1 MTPAT
6 VREFWY
12 RRITEIVLV
21 MSLVIA
27 GIWGIGVLSPG
38 LTPVTGTLISQ
49 MAVIAA
55 GVTFVITLPL
65 SIFLRKTGVKWA
77 SLASFLLMLATIAI
91 TILSTDYAH
100 SPFVG
105 LWMILG
111 LFAGLYGAIGFTVIA
126 VSDAAYIT
134 YLLTSSHSNNIDMI
148 TVFLG
153 YVVPLVISFIV
164 WRQHS
169 HEDEKGSQ
177 AYTAL
182 ARELNQVANKSE
194 IVINGIADG
203 VIAIDS
209 HGTIQ
214 LINPAAQTI
223 MGWGK
228 QDAMELDYRSVFKLF
243 DNKDQALTDENDP
256 VQSVLKGAKSI
267 TRNDLSLA
275 TSTGKKMIISLL
287 ISPVGQ
293 TGTGAIIV
301 FRDITGDVVEN
312 RQKAEFISTASH
324 EMRTP
329 VAAIEGYI
337 GLALNPATATI
348 DDKARS
354 FLLGNCNVAFILG
367 HLFQDLL
374 DVSKAEDGRL
384 GNNPATI
391 DVVSF
396 ARDIVSGL
404 MATAVG
410 KQLTLTFTPDVTH
423 AGASPSVSPAYYVHA
438 DPSHYREVLGNLIEN
453 AIKYTKSGGTITV
466 DVTGDDSHVVVSIVD
481 SGIGIPKED
490 IPHLFQKFYRVDN
503 TDTREIGGTGLGLY
517 LCRRLTEAMD
527 GRIWVESDYGKG
539 SMFFVELARMSS
551 SDVAASQTVSAPPPP
566 PATPPPVEPTP
577 TAPITP
583 ETPPPTTSP

>member
-1 MTPAT
+1 
-6 VREFWY
+6 
-12 RRITEIVLV
+12 
-21 MSLVIA
+21 MSLVVM
-27 GIWGIGVLSPG
+27 GIWGIGLIDSSLSP
-38 LTPVTGTLISQ
+38 VTSSLISPT
-49 MAVIAA
+49 AVIAA
-55 GVTFVITLPL
+55 ASTF
-65 SIFLRKTGVKWA
+65 IFSLLCIVVLKKPHIVKW
-77 SLASFLLMLATIAI
+77 SSFASFVMMLTTIAL
-91 TILSTDYAH
+91 TILTTDRIH

-105 LWMILG
+105 LWMVLS
-111 LFAGLYGAIGFTVIA
+111 LFAGLYGAIGFGVI
-126 VSDAAYIT
+126 VVCDAAYIT
-134 YLLTSSHSNNIDMI
+134 YLMVTAHADVDAI
-148 TVFLG
+148 TLILG
-153 YVVPLVISFIV
+153 YVIPLLISFIV
-164 WRQHS
+164 WRQRS
-169 HEDEKGSQ
+169 HEEDKGSQ

-203 VIAIDS
+203 VIAIDG

-214 LINPAAQTI
+214 LINPAAQNI

-243 DNKDQALTDENDP
+243 DNKDQTLTDDTDP
-256 VQSVLKGAKSI
+256 VQAVLKGAKSV

-348 DDKARS
+348 DDKARG
-354 FLLGNCNVAFILG
+354 FLTKAHESAQHLG

-384 GNNPATI
+384 GNNPVMI
-391 DVVSF
+391 DVISF
-396 ARDIVSGL
+396 VRDVVTGL
-404 MATAVG
+404 TATAIG
-410 KQLTLTFTPDVTH
+410 KQLTLTYTPDANH
-423 AGASPSVSPAYYVHA
+423 AGTGASVTPVYYVRA
-438 DPSHYREVLGNLIEN
+438 DQSHYREVLSNLIEN
-453 AIKYTKSGGTITV
+453 AIKYTKAGGKIAV
-466 DVTGDDSHVVVSIVD
+466 DVSGDESHVIVSIVD

-517 LCRRLTEAMD
+517 LCRRLVEAMD

-539 SMFFVELARMSS
+539 SMFFVELSRVAS
-551 SDVAASQTVSAPPPP
+551 SDVPATQPQLAPQKSPTPPAQSDTVSTPYQTTES
-566 PATPPPVEPTP
+566 TPPPQPSAT
-577 TAPITP
+577 T
-583 ETPPPTTSP
+583 ETPPTT

>member
-1 MTPAT
+1 MAPAT

-12 RRITEIVLV
+12 RRITEIVFV
-21 MSLVIA
+21 MSLVII
-27 GIWGIGVLSPG
+27 GIWSVGFMSPQ
-38 LTPVTGTLISQ
+38 LAPITGTLISQ
-49 MAVIAA
+49 TAAIAA
-55 GVTFVITLPL
+55 AATFILSLPL
-65 SIFLRKTGVKWA
+65 YIFFKRSLLQWA
-77 SLASFLLMLATIAI
+77 SLLSFVLMLATVAL
-91 TILSTDYAH
+91 TILTTDHAH

-105 LWMILG
+105 LWMVLS
-111 LFAGLYGAIGFTVIA
+111 LFAGLYGVIGFAFIA
-126 VSDAAYIT
+126 LSDAAYIT
-134 YLLTSSHSNNIDMI
+134 YLLTAAHANIDTI
-148 TVFLG
+148 TLILG

-164 WRQHS
+164 WRQRS
-169 HEDEKGSQ
+169 HEEDKGSQ

-203 VIAIDS
+203 VIAIDG

-228 QDAMELDYRSVFKLF
+228 QDAMELDYRSVFKLY

-256 VQSVLKGAKSI
+256 VQSVLKGSKSI

-337 GLALNPATATI
+337 GLALNPQTATI
-348 DDKARS
+348 DDKARG
-354 FLLGNCNVAFILG
+354 FLTKAHESAQHLG

-384 GNNPATI
+384 GNNQTPI
-391 DVVSF
+391 DVISF
-396 ARDIVSGL
+396 VRDIVGGL
-404 MATAVG
+404 MATAIG
-410 KQLTLTFTPDVTH
+410 KQLQLVYNPDVSKP
-423 AGASPSVSPAYYVHA
+423 GANASMTPAFYVHA
-438 DPSHYREVLGNLIEN
+438 DQSHYREVLANVIEN
-453 AIKYTKSGGTITV
+453 AIKYTKAGGTITV
-466 DVTGDDSHVVVSIVD
+466 DVSGDESHVIVSVVD
-481 SGIGIPKED
+481 TGIGIPKED

-503 TDTREIGGTGLGLY
+503 SDTREIGGTGLGLY
-517 LCRRLTEAMD
+517 LCRRLVEAMN

-539 SMFFVELARMSS
+539 SMFFVELARMSNGAVTTTPTDAPAS
-551 SDVAASQTVSAPPPP
+551 SQ
-566 PATPPPVEPTP
+566 PATPDPQVNVATAAAPAQTEESPT
-577 TAPITP
+577 
-583 ETPPPTTSP
+583 